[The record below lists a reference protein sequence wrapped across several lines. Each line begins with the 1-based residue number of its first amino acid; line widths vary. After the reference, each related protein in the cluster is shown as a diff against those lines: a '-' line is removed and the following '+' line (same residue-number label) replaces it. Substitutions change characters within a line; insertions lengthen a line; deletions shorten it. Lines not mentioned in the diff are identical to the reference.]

1 MVIRAA
7 GLFRG
12 IANMKR
18 LYGIWEAGML
28 LLVGL
33 AALWFALSPHYSLLI
48 NPRFKW
54 ITVTGAV
61 LVLGMGIVGP
71 SGSDPVPS
79 RELRSTF
86 LKEYERQFSGR

>member
-1 MVIRAA
+1 
-7 GLFRG
+7 
-12 IANMKR
+12 MKR

-28 LLVGL
+28 LLVGI

-61 LVLGMGIVGP
+61 LVLGMGAVASI
-71 SGSDPVPS
+71 SGQKRKAINVLD
-79 RELRSTF
+79 F
-86 LKEYERQFSGR
+86 